1 MLFDQTQAVTEPRAA
16 SCMPKACFCEAI
28 RSEGIKQPAN
38 AFSSLAFVV
47 VAVMV
52 ILRWYRTRS
61 AGTTAYPLLYAFT
74 LVVVGLGSAYFHATL
89 SFRGQF
95 ADVLGMYLIATFAL
109 LYSIGQLRSL
119 LGGVFVAAYI
129 AANAVLAALLYWVPV
144 YRRPIFGVL
153 IVAVL
158 FVELLIR
165 RRHGPRSGGRHLLVA
180 AGIMALAFVI
190 WILDFTRA
198 VCAPESW
205 VQGHAV
211 WHILGA
217 VAAWYLFRY
226 YSGYPSGEQLPDSHQ
241 YQRFSR

>member
-1 MLFDQTQAVTEPRAA
+1 MLFEQTQAVAEPRAA
-16 SCMPKACFCEAI
+16 SCMPNACFCEAI

-38 AFSSLAFVV
+38 AWSSLAFVV

-52 ILRWYRTRS
+52 LVRWRRMRS
-61 AGTTAYPLLYAFT
+61 PGGAAYPLLYAFT

-119 LGGVFVAAYI
+119 PAALFVGVYI
-129 AANAVLAALLYWVPV
+129 AANAVLAMLLYWVPV
-144 YRRPIFGVL
+144 YRRPIFGLL
-153 IVAVL
+153 ILAVL
-158 FVELLIR
+158 FVELLVR

-180 AGIMALAFVI
+180 AAIMTLAFLI
-190 WILDFTRA
+190 WILDYTRA
-198 VCAPESW
+198 VCAPDSW

-226 YSGYPSGEQLPDSHQ
+226 YSDVSGLDKKTDN
-241 YQRFSR
+241 YKLRAFS